1 MEEAKVRSL
10 AIFIYG
16 LSTGLSRRKK
26 LMSRSVSLSTILRN
40 SAIALAFLSSGLTVS
55 QTVAQTTAP
64 AVVAPAAAPVA
75 APTAEVKADVKAPKA
90 TAAAGDHAMQGK
102 VAYYGAKFNKR
113 NTASGERF
121 NSNRM
126 TMAHKTLPFGTVV
139 RVTNVK
145 NKKSVVVRVNDRGP
159 STPDR
164 IGDLSRAAAMKIGGI
179 KAGYAEVTM
188 TQVGKSKAKKS
199 MKSGAK
205 KAKKK

>member
-1 MEEAKVRSL
+1 
-10 AIFIYG
+10 
-16 LSTGLSRRKK
+16 
-26 LMSRSVSLSTILRN
+26 MSRSVSLLSVLRN
-40 SAIALAFLSSGLTVS
+40 SAIALATSASAIAF
-55 QTVAQTTAP
+55 AQTTPQTAAPVAP
-64 AVVAPAAAPVA
+64 AAPAAVAPAPAAAPVA
-75 APTAEVKADVKAPKA
+75 APAATPKADVKTTKPAD
-90 TAAAGDHAMQGK
+90 GDHAMQGK

-139 RVTNVK
+139 RVTNIK

-179 KAGYAEVTM
+179 KSGFAEVTL
-188 TQVGKSKAKKS
+188 TKVGKSNAKKS
-199 MKSGAK
+199 MKSGSK